1 MGFTLDY
8 VPHES
13 QRRVHH
19 ARGYRFRSVCCG
31 RRFGKTLLGAAELID
46 CAAQRPGEYGWI
58 APRYLTASRG
68 AEALKTIAGDLVKLK
83 GDSPQVADFNGP
95 NGPARI
101 WFLSADHPDS
111 IPSFGFLGL
120 VLDEAAQ
127 IPGKVWNQQIRP
139 TLITGGNMGWS
150 IHISTPRSKNWFYDN
165 WTRGVKNPDPGTSG
179 EYASFQYRSIDNPY
193 FPKEEWESAR
203 QNMPADIFRQEY
215 EADFLDDGAG
225 VFSGVDQI
233 LTADTKAP
241 SGRILVGLD
250 LAKHTDFTRL
260 IALDARSGACV
271 DRAGWNQLNWPIQI
285 ERIVRFVRKHKAVLV
300 MDSTGI
306 GDVVYDSLVS
316 QLSEIVPIHLTSA
329 SKTDLIQRLQVS
341 IEQRDISMPR
351 DWSDVVDELNRFEW
365 SITEKGTLTY
375 SAPDGFHD
383 DWVIALALASYKR
396 RDFSQPPT
404 RPLWVPFSGV
414 RQSGFAVPRL
424 GRSLR

>member
-1 MGFTLDY
+1 
-8 VPHES
+8 
-13 QRRVHH
+13 
-19 ARGYRFRSVCCG
+19 
-31 RRFGKTLLGAAELID
+31 
-46 CAAQRPGEYGWI
+46 
-58 APRYLTASRG
+58 
-68 AEALKTIAGDLVKLK
+68 
-83 GDSPQVADFNGP
+83 
-95 NGPARI
+95 
-101 WFLSADHPDS
+101 
-111 IPSFGFLGL
+111 
-120 VLDEAAQ
+120 
-127 IPGKVWNQQIRP
+127 
-139 TLITGGNMGWS
+139 MGWS